1 MKKRAH
7 YSASCKAKVVREILK
22 EEQTIPQIAAEHGIH
37 PNLLRRWQEIALAGL
52 PSLFSDQ
59 EAQAQAAREAERQ
72 RKEHELYAEIGRLTT
87 QVAWLKKKVGDFHE
101 P

>member
-7 YSASCKAKVVREILK
+7 YSASFKAQIVREILK
-22 EEQTIPQIAAEHGIH
+22 EEKTIPQIAAEHGLH
-37 PNLLRRWQEIALAGL
+37 PNLLRRWHEMALAGL

-59 EAQAQAAREAERQ
+59 QAQAQAAREAQRQ
-72 RKEHELYAEIGRLTT
+72 QKEQELYAEIGRLTT
-87 QVAWLKKKVGDFHE
+87 QLAWIKKKVGEFHE